1 MYVVIMGS
9 GRLGAELAEQLS
21 VKDHDV
27 VVIDH
32 SPGAFE
38 KLGSGFNGITIVGTG
53 IDLDVQKKAG
63 ADRADVFAALSSDDN
78 TNIMAAQVAKEIYK
92 VPKVIARIY
101 DPRREYAYHQLGLE
115 SICPTN
121 IGADIVR
128 NYIES
133 DVLCCRL
140 TLNGVD
146 LIEFPA
152 SLSMAGKKI
161 EEIDIS
167 GQVRVMTIARGG
179 NQHVAGR
186 EFEIAQGDI
195 LMAMIAHSYRQEFK
209 RRWFEKSEL
218 PHLPHIPHLRVRD
231 RTRR

>member
-1 MYVVIMGS
+1 MYIVIMGS

-27 VVIDH
+27 VVIDQNP
-32 SPGAFE
+32 SSFE
-38 KLGSGFNGITIVGTG
+38 KLGSGFNGVTVVGTG

-63 ADRADVFAALSSDDN
+63 VDKADVFAALSSDDN

-101 DPRREYAYHQLGLE
+101 DPKREYAYHQLGLE

-140 TLNGVD
+140 TLNNVD

-152 SLSMAGKKI
+152 SKSMAGKKVGD
-161 EEIDIS
+161 IDIS
-167 GQVRVMTIARGG
+167 GHVRIMTLSRGG
-179 NQHVAGR
+179 SQFVAGA
-186 EFEIAQGDI
+186 ELVIAEGDL

-209 RRWFEKSEL
+209 RRWFQKSEL
-218 PHLPHIPHLRVRD
+218 PHLPHRPHLHLRD

>member
-27 VVIDH
+27 VVIDQ
-32 SPGAFE
+32 SPSAFE

-63 ADRADVFAALSSDDN
+63 VDRADVFAALSSDDN

-152 SLSMAGKKI
+152 SQSMAGKKI